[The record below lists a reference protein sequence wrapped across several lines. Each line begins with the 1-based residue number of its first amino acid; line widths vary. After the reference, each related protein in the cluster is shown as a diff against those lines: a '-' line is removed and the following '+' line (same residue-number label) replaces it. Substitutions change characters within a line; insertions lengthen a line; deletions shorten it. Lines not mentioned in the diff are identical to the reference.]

1 MDASIA
7 AQWQVFNI
15 IVMLY
20 YDLLCRSYAS
30 GIVRATD
37 RRTPLRCALFRT
49 PPPSLTSQMCYD
61 DQGNMYYYNHATE
74 ASQWERPAD
83 MAVAGE

>member
-1 MDASIA
+1 MRHRRLNRVLLLLWCCGASLTPISSGSERLTDGPPSA
-7 AQWQVFNI
+7 APSF
-15 IVMLY
+15 
-20 YDLLCRSYAS
+20 
-30 GIVRATD
+30 
-37 RRTPLRCALFRT
+37 LFCT

-61 DQGNMYYYNHATE
+61 DQGNVYYYNHATE